1 MTEFRVNDVDL
12 QEFLHSFT
20 DGYGKLPSDFDQLK
34 REGHY
39 LIHGDAERVFCLKEK
54 YIYLKD
60 TMENLLAK
68 SLCYFSNMPISYA
81 VHVKPSGRADI
92 SILDNK
98 RLAIEIKEKQVKG
111 KSITVRY
118 KDGTVD
124 KGALKTVRY
133 IKGPFGEK
141 VSTIQ
146 YACVADSL
154 LQMSRKVY
162 TLTYEAE
169 NERSLSAAVREI
181 HKKREHSLPERAK
194 GFFRS
199 WLEDI
204 KLLPAIRQSRYQQ
217 GMPDEERISQMKKYM
232 KRAGCIRMTPEQA
245 SQAEK
250 FGIPRITIWKD
261 GTIGFVH
268 PHTDAKNSLIL
279 IKKEWAK
286 MMDILANQR
295 PVYCSRDRLIAVKME
310 AKAAAS
316 RAETERDAEPYAGI
330 ADRITFFLEAIDK
343 HDLLHILK
351 GQAGDMELPD
361 FLSTAEKE
369 KLAGMYRLDREHSI
383 VADRS
388 AHYLDPA
395 GR

>member
-232 KRAGCIRMTPEQA
+232 KRAE
-245 SQAEK
+245 
-250 FGIPRITIWKD
+250 
-261 GTIGFVH
+261 IG
-268 PHTDAKNSLIL
+268 
-279 IKKEWAK
+279 
-286 MMDILANQR
+286 
-295 PVYCSRDRLIAVKME
+295 
-310 AKAAAS
+310 
-316 RAETERDAEPYAGI
+316 RA
-330 ADRITFFLEAIDK
+330 
-343 HDLLHILK
+343 H
-351 GQAGDMELPD
+351 
-361 FLSTAEKE
+361 
-369 KLAGMYRLDREHSI
+369 
-383 VADRS
+383 V
-388 AHYLDPA
+388 
-395 GR
+395 